1 MRMRAV
7 QSRAGPSYVMLAS
20 YYTCIQSS
28 LESEARELLVLYAVP
43 GSVWPTDSLLDKFR
57 RFSHRNEARYSC
69 PVGYRSKPKS
79 FAS

>member
-20 YYTCIQSS
+20 YYMYIVHVYSREIKS
-28 LESEARELLVLYAVP
+28 EGREARELLVLYAVP

-57 RFSHRNEARYSC
+57 RLSH
-69 PVGYRSKPKS
+69 
-79 FAS
+79 